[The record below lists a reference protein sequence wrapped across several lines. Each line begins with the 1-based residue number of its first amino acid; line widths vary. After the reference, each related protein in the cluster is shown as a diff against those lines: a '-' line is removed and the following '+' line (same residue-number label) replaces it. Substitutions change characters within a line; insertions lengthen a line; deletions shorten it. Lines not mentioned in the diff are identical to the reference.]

1 MSNKDNFEGI
11 YSGNRNNVKVFI
23 QFIKFAHANQQSLVN
38 FILSAPKREVGI
50 NSPIKESD

>member
-38 FILSAPKREVGI
+38 FIHSAPKREVGI